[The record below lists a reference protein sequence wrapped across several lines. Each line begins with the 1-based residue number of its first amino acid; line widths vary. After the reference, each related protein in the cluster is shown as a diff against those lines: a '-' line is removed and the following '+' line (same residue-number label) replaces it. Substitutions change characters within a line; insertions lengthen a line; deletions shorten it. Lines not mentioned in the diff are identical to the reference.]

1 MNDFLAYKLH
11 RGAKVVLNKSIL
23 IFALSLTAVSLGY
36 AAPEDR
42 GAMGGVYALSTSGFI
57 ATGTD
62 QDEQRL
68 ASQYGYSIGLFLG
81 EEVLPRLFVGIHLD
95 AHLDQFAGG
104 ELPDQSQLYAFGLEG
119 RYRLSG
125 SKRGLIALAGIGI
138 GTGAFLNSGQSLTEA
153 DASGGGSIWKLGLGY
168 EVGNENASG
177 FTYIPKL
184 TFQRLGPQM
193 ENKVSMN
200 VISLGVEVLYSSG
213 R

>member
-1 MNDFLAYKLH
+1 MLS
-11 RGAKVVLNKSIL
+11 KSIL
-23 IFALSLTAVSLGY
+23 IFCLSLMYLAQGY

-42 GAMGGVYALSTSGFI
+42 GAMGGVYALSTGGFI
-57 ATGTD
+57 VTGTD
-62 QDEQRL
+62 QDEARL
-68 ASQYGYSIGLFLG
+68 ASQYGYSVGLFLG
-81 EEVLPRLFVGIHLD
+81 EEVLPKLFVGIHFN
-95 AHLDQFAGG
+95 AHLDQFGGG

-125 SKRGLIALAGIGI
+125 ERRGLIVLGGIGI
-138 GTGAFLNSGQSLTEA
+138 GTGAFLSEGQSLTEA

-168 EVGNENASG
+168 ELGGEKVSG
-177 FTYIPKL
+177 FTYTPKL

-200 VISLGVEVLYSSG
+200 VMSLSLEILYGSG